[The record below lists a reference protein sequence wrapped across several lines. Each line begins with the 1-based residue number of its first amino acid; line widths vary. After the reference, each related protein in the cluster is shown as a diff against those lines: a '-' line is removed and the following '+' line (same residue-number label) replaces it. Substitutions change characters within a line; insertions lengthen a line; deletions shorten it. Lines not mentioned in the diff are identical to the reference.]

1 MPEGP
6 EIRRAADSIAK
17 VLEGQTM
24 AAVKFGQ
31 PPLRHYARQ
40 LRDHKVVRIET
51 RGKAL
56 LTHFDHG
63 LSIYSH
69 NQLYGVWKVIQG
81 HSLPKTNRAMRLLL
95 QTASHSAVLY
105 SASDISVWP
114 TAELEEH
121 PFLARIGPDI
131 MDPSLSWRAVA
142 DRLRSPLFARKEL
155 AALYLEQAFL
165 AGNGNYL
172 RSEILH
178 DARLH
183 PRARPAELARGEL
196 GRLARSTLAISRR
209 SYDTGGITLAPRL
222 SATLKAQGLTRSWR
236 RFYVFGREDYPC
248 YTCGSKIQRQ
258 EIGSRRLYHCATCQP
273 SPGAQGLSLDENQS
287 GEAD

>member
-6 EIRRAADSIAK
+6 EIRRAADNIAK
-17 VLEGQTM
+17 VLEGET
-24 AAVKFGQ
+24 VEIVRFGQ
-31 PPLRHYARQ
+31 PRLRHYAQQ
-40 LRDHKVVRIET
+40 LRGQKVEQIET

-63 LSIYSH
+63 FSIYSH
-69 NQLYGVWKVIQG
+69 NQLYGVWKVVKG
-81 HSLPKTNRAMRLLL
+81 HKLPKTNRSMRLLL

-114 TAELEEH
+114 TAELEAH
-121 PFLARIGPDI
+121 PFLVKIGPDI
-131 MDPSLSWRAVA
+131 MEPSLTWRTVA
-142 DRLRSPLFARKEL
+142 ERLREPTFARKEL
-155 AALYLEQAFL
+155 AALYLDQTFL

-183 PRARPAELARGEL
+183 PRARPVELSRGDL
-196 GRLARSTLAISRR
+196 GKLARSTLTISRR
-209 SYDTGGITLAPRL
+209 SYETGGITLAPRL
-222 SATLKAQGLTRSWR
+222 SATLKAHGLNRSWR

-248 YTCGSKIQRQ
+248 YTCSGSILRQ
-258 EIGSRRLYHCATCQP
+258 EIGSRRLYYCPACQP
-273 SPGAQGLSLDENQS
+273 ET
-287 GEAD
+287 